1 MIQVMILELQILAH
15 AAVLQPE
22 LSQGLAGVQDIMA
35 ILQSKVTLERERCKL
50 FECVSYI
57 TQRIVDVDINRLPL
71 VMARDSNVDRAL
83 RDNRL
88 RAGLG
93 PVWKSTSESGAPD
106 NSSLGHFS
114 ATARP

>member
-1 MIQVMILELQILAH
+1 MLV
-15 AAVLQPE
+15 
-22 LSQGLAGVQDIMA
+22 
-35 ILQSKVTLERERCKL
+35 LQSKVTVERELCKF
-50 FECVSYI
+50 FESASYI
-57 TQRIVDVDINRLPL
+57 IQRPLDVDVDVLRL
-71 VMARDSNVDRAL
+71 VVASDCKVDRAL
-83 RDNRL
+83 RDNRP

>member
-1 MIQVMILELQILAH
+1 MLV
-15 AAVLQPE
+15 
-22 LSQGLAGVQDIMA
+22 
-35 ILQSKVTLERERCKL
+35 LQSKVTVELERCKL
-50 FECVSYI
+50 SEGVSYFI
-57 TQRIVDVDINRLPL
+57 QGLVDVDTDRLCL
-71 VMARDSNVDRAL
+71 VVARDSNVDNAL
-83 RDNRL
+83 RP